1 MKIGGIVVAFLTVLV
16 AIYAINYF
24 AIGGG
29 VAALGRPA
37 AKPAGS

>member
-1 MKIGGIVVAFLTVLV
+1 MKLGGLVMALVVVAG

-29 VAALGRPA
+29 VAKLGAKA
-37 AKPAGS
+37 A